1 MNVTVS
7 PWLFFVA
14 FFILSGAS
22 GCLFSSST
30 WMAEASE
37 AGLLMLNMCSTLTSS
52 DELSA
57 ELISPCGRAR
67 DPARTPRRRS
77 HPNPR
82 AVRAA
87 APPRPPPA
95 MAFRSHNFNVWHLLA
110 EPTHRATL
118 SLVEAT
124 EMEELARLE
133 EEQRAQLAAI
143 RDAPAPT
150 PIGVKPRADDD
161 DDATATDDHDE
172 EVEGSRDDEDEEEE
186 EEEEY
191 EDDLGLDDVSE
202 A

>member
-30 WMAEASE
+30 WMASE
-37 AGLLMLNMCSTLTSS
+37 GRAALPLHLMLNIAILTSI
-52 DELSA
+52 ELSR
-57 ELISPCGRAR
+57 RAVA
-67 DPARTPRRRS
+67 PAVRATRRGPRAAA
-77 HPNPR
+77 PTQNPR

>member
-1 MNVTVS
+1 
-7 PWLFFVA
+7 
-14 FFILSGAS
+14 
-22 GCLFSSST
+22 
-30 WMAEASE
+30 
-37 AGLLMLNMCSTLTSS
+37 
-52 DELSA
+52 
-57 ELISPCGRAR
+57 
-67 DPARTPRRRS
+67 
-77 HPNPR
+77 
-82 AVRAA
+82 
-87 APPRPPPA
+87 

-172 EVEGSRDDEDEEEE
+172 EVEGSRDDEDDEEE

>member
-37 AGLLMLNMCSTLTSS
+37 AGLLMLNMCSILTSQTVS
-52 DELSA
+52 QSSLVGA
-57 ELISPCGRAR
+57 GRAR
-67 DPARTPRRRS
+67 DPGRTPRRRS
-77 HPNPR
+77 HQNPR